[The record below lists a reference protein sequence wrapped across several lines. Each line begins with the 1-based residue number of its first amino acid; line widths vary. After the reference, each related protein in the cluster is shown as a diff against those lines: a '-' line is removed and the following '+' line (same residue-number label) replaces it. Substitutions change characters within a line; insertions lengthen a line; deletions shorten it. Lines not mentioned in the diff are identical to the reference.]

1 MAENYR
7 EPEIIFEGW
16 TAPEGTGIIVTGAAS
31 GIGAATAI
39 LAAQRLRGIGNG
51 CMRQPLQPLDK
62 TELEVFRKQLE
73 PFF

>member
-1 MAENYR
+1 MKCLRAGQSIAR
-7 EPEIIFEGW
+7 
-16 TAPEGTGIIVTGAAS
+16 VK
-31 GIGAATAI
+31 
-39 LAAQRLRGIGNG
+39 AAQRLRGIGNG

>member
-1 MAENYR
+1 MMLKR
-7 EPEIIFEGW
+7 SVKHP
-16 TAPEGTGIIVTGAAS
+16 
-31 GIGAATAI
+31 
-39 LAAQRLRGIGNG
+39 RLRGIGNG